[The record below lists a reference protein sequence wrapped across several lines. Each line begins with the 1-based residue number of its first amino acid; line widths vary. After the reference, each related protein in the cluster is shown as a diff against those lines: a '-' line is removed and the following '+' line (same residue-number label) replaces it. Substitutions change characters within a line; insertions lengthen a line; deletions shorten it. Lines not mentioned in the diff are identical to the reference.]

1 MSNLEQGKPTPGISA
16 ESGMHLTPKAILAIV
31 IAAVALIFVF
41 SNTGT
46 ATLSWLWLEFSA
58 PIWMMLLILLGAG
71 VAIGFYLGR
80 RRYKALG
87 TLSQAATALNRSR
100 Q

>member
-46 ATLSWLWLEFSA
+46 LSWLWLEFSA

-87 TLSQAATALNRSR
+87 N
-100 Q
+100 